1 MVHLPVLR
9 RSAAGAVGALLH
21 DEWAAAFPDPA
32 PTPAGTRRAR
42 IWDIAPNL
50 HCSVIGTCLSTGE
63 LRQFFVKLGDADAR
77 TASDHLLHGRAV
89 QLAGQRGTTGKLL
102 HKTLDRRHDT
112 AVRRFAKAGT
122 AGEVRRLWL
131 QSFEQGDIP
140 GAYWAVL
147 THPATDVVL
156 AQEVFGEVHMLSH
169 MVGSSNRLDIARLRR
184 AEQGLAE
191 RDDTIS
197 RQQARL
203 KRAAEE
209 RDALLR
215 RLETLEGL
223 AARARR
229 ERSMAPL
236 PAPFPAEDA
245 DTLRRKLN
253 DEKAHAG
260 VLAARLAEAEEAL
273 RSAGHCIAAL
283 EAREKTLQAE
293 LAAFEAELA
302 DDGACGRGCGE
313 DANPGD
319 LAGRRLL
326 YVGGR
331 PGLIGALRTVTARRG
346 GTMLAHDGGIEDSTA
361 LLPGLISQADIA
373 FFPVDCVSHAAA
385 GRIKTLCRQ
394 AGKPFI
400 PLRSASIA
408 TFIAAIAAPPIEVEV
423 P

>member
-21 DEWAAAFPDPA
+21 DEWAAAFPDPGPA
-32 PTPAGTRRAR
+32 PTGSRRAR

-77 TASDHLLHGRAV
+77 TATDHTLHGRGV
-89 QLAGQRGTTGKLL
+89 QLAGQRGTAGKLL

-122 AGEVRRLWL
+122 VEEVRRLWL

-184 AEQGLAE
+184 TEQALAE

-197 RQQARL
+197 RQQTRL

-209 RDALLR
+209 RAGLLLR
-215 RLETLEGL
+215 LEAMEVL
-223 AARARR
+223 AARTRNEPTAVPVT
-229 ERSMAPL
+229 ADN
-236 PAPFPAEDA
+236 ADA
-245 DTLRRKLN
+245 LRRKLN
-253 DEKAHAG
+253 DEKAHAAA
-260 VLAARLAEAEEAL
+260 LAARLAETEESLLAAAK
-273 RSAGHCIAAL
+273 SIAAL
-283 EAREKTLQAE
+283 EARERTLRAE
-293 LAAFEAELA
+293 LSAFEAALA
-302 DDGACGRGCGE
+302 DESACGRGCGE
-313 DANPGD
+313 DAGPGH

-331 PGLIGALRTVTARRG
+331 PGLIGALRTLTERRG
-346 GTMLAHDGGIEDSTA
+346 GTMLAHDGGVEDNAA
-361 LLPGLISQADIA
+361 LLPGLISQADIT

-394 AGKPFI
+394 AGKPFV

-408 TFIAAIAAPPIEVEV
+408 SFIAAIAAPPIEVED